1 MVTAASANL
10 CHYSR
15 CSLHAIPSLQP
26 SYYCN
31 RLHYHT
37 SFHPK
42 RRTQNLALKKHTRSI
57 VECADSVMAA
67 SVEPDVFG
75 SSMPKHEIG
84 SLRLLKDDPT
94 SDGRGVV
101 IAIMDTGVDPSA
113 PDLQITSDGKPKVRG
128 PVPTY
133 GKGASCCP
141 KSVHGTDPGH
151 FYDG

>member
-1 MVTAASANL
+1 MVTAASAKCFP
-10 CHYSR
+10 CHR
-15 CSLHAIPSLQP
+15 CSLHATPSLQP
-26 SYYCN
+26 SFHCS
-31 RLHYHT
+31 RLHCHT

-42 RRTQNLALKKHTRSI
+42 LRIQALARQTYIRSI
-57 VECADSVMAA
+57 AEFVEPAMTA